1 MDSESGLA
9 QSLPASPVAHARLH
23 PNKACLAWLVC
34 RLGGAGERQ
43 GGAGQRPPAPLPTLG
58 LPGGDKLLSRAS
70 SLAPAVATRSYAV
83 FGKMNLAWAR
93 SSLACPPCVTPA
105 TSEIPSLGYKVITL
119 S

>member
-1 MDSESGLA
+1 MVSESGLA
-9 QSLPASPVAHARLH
+9 QSLAASPLAHARLH
-23 PNKACLAWLVC
+23 PNKACLAGLVW
-34 RLGGAGERQ
+34 RQ

-93 SSLACPPCVTPA
+93 SSLACPPSVTPA